1 MKLGLINSAWAQAGR
16 DTAYGIRRRWI
27 RRKPVE
33 RIGGERHDTAAPD
46 HCHRPGELWLERL
59 NRPHD
64 ETPHRLMMSDRGYS
78 CSL

>member
-1 MKLGLINSAWAQAGR
+1 
-16 DTAYGIRRRWI
+16 
-27 RRKPVE
+27 
-33 RIGGERHDTAAPD
+33 
-46 HCHRPGELWLERL
+46 LWLERL